1 LPTSSDLAVEIRGV
15 GKSYQLGQLKDIRH
29 RLLHWVQNRAMG
41 GHLYDTQFFALEDVS
56 FDIARGE
63 CIGILGENGSGKS
76 TLVQIISGISVP
88 TAGEIV
94 VRGRVLPLLEVGAGF
109 HPELTARENVFLF
122 GTIIGIPRKEIAEAL
137 PDMFRFAE
145 LDWDHVDTPLK
156 RYSMGMRAR
165 LSFAVAMRF
174 PADIYVFDEVM
185 AVVDDHFRGI
195 AVREI
200 QELVARGKTVIFI
213 SHDLDLVRTLCTRG
227 VWLDRGHMREL
238 GPIER
243 IADLYSAAELE
254 GLSAEEAEAAQ
265 V

>member
-1 LPTSSDLAVEIRGV
+1 
-15 GKSYQLGQLKDIRH
+15 
-29 RLLHWVQNRAMG
+29 M
-41 GHLYDTQFFALEDVS
+41 
-56 FDIARGE
+56 
-63 CIGILGENGSGKS
+63 
-76 TLVQIISGISVP
+76 
-88 TAGEIV
+88 
-94 VRGRVLPLLEVGAGF
+94 PLLEVGAGF

-122 GTIIGIPRKEIAEAL
+122 GTVIGIPRKEIGEAL
-137 PDMFRFAE
+137 PGMFRFAE

-200 QELVARGKTVIFI
+200 QALIARGKTVIFI
-213 SHDLDLVRTLCTRG
+213 SHDLDLVRLLCTDCIWLERG
-227 VWLDRGHMREL
+227 RVREA

-243 IADLYSAAELE
+243 VADLYEAAELE
-254 GLSAEEAEAAQ
+254 GLSAEEATAAQ
-265 V
+265 I

>member
-1 LPTSSDLAVEIRGV
+1 LPTTSELAVEIRGI
-15 GKSYQLGQLKDIRH
+15 GKSYQLGQLQDIQR
-29 RLLHWVQNRAMG
+29 RVLSWIQNRAMG
-41 GHLYDTQFFALEDVS
+41 GHLYDSQFFALADVS
-56 FDIARGE
+56 FDIRRGE
-63 CIGILGENGSGKS
+63 CFGIMGENGSGKS

-88 TAGEIV
+88 TTGEAV

-122 GTIIGIPRKEIAEAL
+122 GTIIGIPRKEIGEAL

-145 LDWDHVDTPLK
+145 LNWDHVDTPLK

-195 AVREI
+195 AVKEI
-200 QELVARGKTVIFI
+200 EDLVRRGKTVIFI
-213 SHDLDLVRTLCTRG
+213 SHDLDLVRRLCSRG
-227 VWLDRGHMREL
+227 VWLDRGRVREV

-243 IADLYSAAELE
+243 VADMYSSAELE
-254 GLSAEEAEAAQ
+254 GLSADEAEAAQ

>member
-1 LPTSSDLAVEIRGV
+1 
-15 GKSYQLGQLKDIRH
+15 
-29 RLLHWVQNRAMG
+29 MG
-41 GHLYDTQFFALEDVS
+41 GHLDESQFFALADVT
-56 FDIARGE
+56 FDIPRGE
-63 CIGILGENGSGKS
+63 CFGIMGENGSGKS

-88 TAGEIV
+88 TNGEVV

-122 GTIIGIPRKEIAEAL
+122 GTIIGIPRKEIGEAL
-137 PDMFRFAE
+137 PDIFRFAE

-195 AVREI
+195 AVKEI
-200 QELVARGKTVIFI
+200 EELVGRGKTVIFI
-213 SHDLDLVRTLCTRG
+213 SHDLDLVRRLCSRG
-227 VWLDRGHMREL
+227 AWLHRGQLREV

-243 IADLYSAAELE
+243 VADMYSSAELE
-254 GLSAEEAEAAQ
+254 GLSADEAEAAQ